1 MASQYITQL
10 VDDLISKG
18 RIQSSMRDNYLN
30 MLTASPELEQE
41 LSSMLLRGGDYTK
54 KTQELANERRQAE
67 QWFNEEK
74 QRLQAERQKLDSWYN
89 NVQGELTE
97 YEKVKREVLPI
108 MAAYRQKL
116 EDYQILDEVTPPV
129 KSTVPTNPTYT
140 PPKQTQGSTP
150 VNNFITRDDFE
161 KVVNNYNALNSK
173 VDKIKSQ
180 HFKLFGEWLDEDL
193 AGHYFQTGQ
202 DPEEYWRTKFAVETK
217 RQEIEAKNR
226 EAETAKIREEERAKI
241 MAEIATDPNRIVNP
255 ALGGRPV
262 GGLTPHLEQFSHS
275 RATAHSQNHAN
286 DNAAVGG
293 SEFIPPEKRA
303 PIVSTRERTQA
314 AVDKFSSNF
323 DITGQPTTEEGRRM
337 FREHFVT
344 N

>member
-1 MASQYITQL
+1 M
-10 VDDLISKG
+10 K
-18 RIQSSMRDNYLN
+18 DNYIS

-54 KTQELANERRQAE
+54 KTQELAAERRQAE

-74 QRLQAERQKLDSWYN
+74 QKLQSERQKLDSWYN

-97 YEKVKREVLPI
+97 YEKVKREVLPT

-116 EDYQILDEVTPPV
+116 EDYQILDEVAPPV
-129 KSTVPTNPTYT
+129 KSTTPTSPTYT

-150 VNNFITRDDFE
+150 VNGFITRDDFE

-173 VDKIKSQ
+173 VDKVRSQ

-202 DPEEYWRTKFAVETK
+202 DPEEYWRTKFGVDNK

-226 EAETAKIREEERAKI
+226 EAEIARIREEERAKI
-241 MAEIATDPNRIVNP
+241 MSEIASDPNRVINP
-255 ALGGRPV
+255 SFGGRPV
-262 GGLTPHLEQFSHS
+262 GGLSPSLERFAHS
-275 RATAHSQNHAN
+275 RATAHSQNNPN
-286 DNAAVGG
+286 DKTATG
-293 SEFIPPEKRA
+293 SDDFVIPEQRA
-303 PIVSTRERTQA
+303 QLVATRERTNA
-314 AVDKFSSNF
+314 AVEKFNSNF
-323 DITGQPTTEEGRRM
+323 DLTGQPTTEEGRRL
-337 FREHFVT
+337 FNKHLVT
-344 N
+344 S